1 MSQTAQTTCN
11 LCGICDNNSK
21 LLWKPHT
28 NCDKGIFIF
37 TSYATQL
44 SKMSLDTCP
53 RVLVGGTLID
63 GTGAPPI
70 NDSIVVIKD
79 EYIVAVGKRDE
90 IPIPDGSEVYD
101 ITGKT
106 IMPGLIDSHCHFL
119 WMGVAMKTM
128 VLLNDTEN
136 IMEALVRVKKRVS
149 KTKPGEWIVG
159 NGWDESKWS
168 ENRYL
173 NRYDLDVISPDN
185 PVMLSRIC
193 GHLVVLNSMA
203 LEMANITKDTQDDK
217 GGHVDKDES
226 GENTG
231 ILRDCRYLVMDVIP
245 KTSMETMIDALGV
258 ASEHALSL
266 GCTGVHDAWLSAS
279 EIKSYQ
285 HALSAGKLKVRA
297 YMFQSNEVVDGS
309 IAMGLETGFG
319 NNMLRLG
326 PSKLMM
332 DGSLGARTA
341 ALFDPYDDEPDT
353 SGLVLEKP
361 EVLLTKVMKAHDNNI
376 QTATHAIGDLA
387 IEHSLD
393 AIQEALR
400 RNPRKDHRHR
410 IEHCE
415 ITSAQQIERIRDLGV
430 IPDMQP
436 NFIGEWS
443 GPGSMYRQRLGEK
456 RDRMSNQYRAMLDE
470 GIRVAFGSDGMP
482 FNPIYGI
489 WSAVNHPIRQN
500 RITLEEAIMCYTLN
514 AAYSGF
520 WEDVTGSLETGKLAD
535 VAVFNGDLTDIPS
548 EEIRDAECF
557 MTLVNGKILYHSEF

>member
-1 MSQTAQTTCN
+1 
-11 LCGICDNNSK
+11 
-21 LLWKPHT
+21 
-28 NCDKGIFIF
+28 
-37 TSYATQL
+37 
-44 SKMSLDTCP
+44 MSLDTCP
-53 RVLVGGTLID
+53 QVLVGGTLID

-70 NDSIVVIKD
+70 NDSIVVIND

-90 IPIPDGSEVYD
+90 IPIPERSEVYD

-119 WMGVAMKTM
+119 WMGVAKKTM

-136 IMEALVRVKKRVS
+136 IPEAILRVKKRVDE
-149 KTKPGEWIVG
+149 TKPGEWIVG
-159 NGWDESKWS
+159 RGWDESKWT

-173 NRYDLDVISPDN
+173 NRYDLDAISPDN
-185 PVMLSRIC
+185 PVMLSRVC
-193 GHLVVLNSMA
+193 GHLVVLNSLA
-203 LEMANITKDTQDDK
+203 LEMANITKDTQDDQ

-226 GENTG
+226 GGNTG

-245 KTSMETMIDALGV
+245 TTSMETMVDALGV
-258 ASEHALSL
+258 ASDHALSL
-266 GCTGVHDAWLSAS
+266 GCTGIHDAGLGAD
-279 EIKSYQ
+279 EIQSYQ
-285 HALSAGKLKVRA
+285 QALAAGNLKVRS
-297 YMFQSNEVVDGS
+297 YLLQHDDVVDGS

-319 NNMLRLG
+319 NNMLRIG

-341 ALFDPYDDEPDT
+341 ALFEPYEDEPDT
-353 SGLVLEKP
+353 SGLVLEEP
-361 EVLLTKVMKAHDNNI
+361 EVLLAKVLKAHNNNI

-387 IEHSLD
+387 IEYSLD

-400 RNPRKDHRHR
+400 LNPRKDHRHR

-415 ITSAQQIERIRDLGV
+415 LTSAQQIERIRDLGV

-443 GPGSMYRQRLGEK
+443 GPGSMYRQRLGER

-489 WSAVNHPIRQN
+489 WSAVNHPIREN

-520 WEDVTGSLETGKLAD
+520 WEDVTGSLESGKLAD
-535 VAVFNGDLTDIPS
+535 VAVFNGDLTEVPS
-548 EEIRDAECF
+548 GEIRDAECF
-557 MTLVNGKILYHSEF
+557 MTLVNGKILYHAEH

>member
-1 MSQTAQTTCN
+1 M
-11 LCGICDNNSK
+11 L
-21 LLWKPHT
+21 
-28 NCDKGIFIF
+28 F
-37 TSYATQL
+37 
-44 SKMSLDTCP
+44 KMSLDTCP

-63 GTGAPPI
+63 GTGTPPI

-90 IPIPDGSEVYD
+90 IPIPEGSEVYD

-106 IMPGLIDSHCHFL
+106 IIPGLIDSHCHFL

-136 IMEALVRVKKRVS
+136 IMEALVRVKKRVGET
-149 KTKPGEWIVG
+149 KTGEWIVG
-159 NGWDESKWS
+159 SGWDESKWS

-173 NRYDLDVISPDN
+173 NRYDLDAISPDN
-185 PVMLSRIC
+185 PVVLSRVC
-193 GHLVVLNSMA
+193 GHLVVLNSLA
-203 LEMANITKDTQDDK
+203 LEMADITKDTQEDQ

-245 KTSMETMIDALGV
+245 PTSMETRVEAIGV

-266 GCTGVHDAWLSAS
+266 GCTGIHDAGLGGE
-279 EIKSYQ
+279 EIKSFQ
-285 HALSAGKLKVRA
+285 HALSAGKLKVRS
-297 YMFQSNEVVDGS
+297 YLFQRDDVVDGS

-319 NNMLRLG
+319 NDMIRIG

-341 ALFDPYDDEPDT
+341 ALFEPYEDEPDT
-353 SGLVLEKP
+353 SGLVLEEP
-361 EVLLTKVMKAHDNNI
+361 DVLLAKVMKAHNNNI

-387 IEHSLD
+387 IEHTLD

-400 RNPRKDHRHR
+400 LNPRKDHRHR

-470 GIRVAFGSDGMP
+470 GIKVAFGSDGMP

-489 WSAVNHPIRQN
+489 WSAVNHPIREN

-520 WEDVTGSLETGKLAD
+520 WEKVTGSLEMGKLAD
-535 VAVFNGDLTDIPS
+535 VAVFNGDLSEIPS
-548 EEIRDAECF
+548 GEIRDAGCF
-557 MTLVNGKILYHSEF
+557 MTLVNGKILYHAEH

>member
-1 MSQTAQTTCN
+1 
-11 LCGICDNNSK
+11 
-21 LLWKPHT
+21 
-28 NCDKGIFIF
+28 
-37 TSYATQL
+37 
-44 SKMSLDTCP
+44 MSLDICP

-70 NDSIVVIKD
+70 NDSIVVINNK
-79 EYIVAVGKRDE
+79 YIVAVDKRDE
-90 IPIPDGSEVYD
+90 IPIPEGSEVYD

-119 WMGVAMKTM
+119 SMGIAMKTK
-128 VLLNDTEN
+128 VLLNDTQN
-136 IMEALVRVKKRVS
+136 IQDALLRVMKRVG
-149 KTKPGEWIVG
+149 KIKPGEWIEG
-159 NGWDESKWS
+159 RGWDESKWP

-173 NRYDLDVISPDN
+173 NRYDLDVISPEN
-185 PVMLSRIC
+185 PVMLSRVC
-193 GHLVVLNSMA
+193 GHMVVLNSIA

-245 KTSMETMIDALGV
+245 LTPMETMIDALGV
-258 ASEHALSL
+258 ASDLALSL
-266 GCTGVHDAWLSAS
+266 GCTGIHDAGLGAD

-285 HALSAGKLKVRA
+285 HALAVGNLKVRS
-297 YMFQSNEVVDGS
+297 YLFQHDQVVNGS

-319 NNMLRLG
+319 NDMLKIG

-341 ALFDPYDDEPDT
+341 ALFEPYEDEPNT
-353 SGLVLEKP
+353 SGLVLEEP
-361 EVLLTKVMKAHDNNI
+361 DVLLAKVLKAHNNNI

-415 ITSAQQIERIRDLGV
+415 LTSAQQIERIRDLGV
-430 IPDMQP
+430 VPDMQP

-443 GPGSMYRQRLGEK
+443 GPGSMYRQRLGER

-489 WSAVNHPIRQN
+489 WSAVNHPIREN

-520 WEDVTGSLETGKLAD
+520 WEEVTGSLESGKLAD
-535 VAVFNGDLTDIPS
+535 IAVFNGDLTEIPS
-548 EEIRDAECF
+548 REIRDAECF
-557 MTLVNGKILYHSEF
+557 MTLVNGKILYHTEY

>member
-1 MSQTAQTTCN
+1 M
-11 LCGICDNNSK
+11 
-21 LLWKPHT
+21 
-28 NCDKGIFIF
+28 FIF
-37 TSYATQL
+37 VFCATDL
-44 SKMSLDTCP
+44 SKMSLDSCP

-70 NDSIVVIKD
+70 NDSIVVIND

-90 IPIPDGSEVYD
+90 IPIPEGSEVYD

-136 IMEALVRVKKRVS
+136 IMDALVRVKKRVS
-149 KTKPGEWIVG
+149 EAKPGEWIIG
-159 NGWDESKWS
+159 IGWDESKWS

-173 NRYDLDVISPDN
+173 NRYDLDAISPDN
-185 PVMLSRIC
+185 PVMLSRVC
-193 GHLVVLNSMA
+193 GHLVVLNSCA
-203 LEMANITKDTQDDK
+203 LELANITKDTQDDQ

-231 ILRDCRYLVMDVIP
+231 ILRDCRYLVMDVMP
-245 KTSMETMIDALGV
+245 KASMEIMVDALGM

-266 GCTGVHDAWLSAS
+266 GCTGIHDAGLGGE

-285 HALSAGKLKVRA
+285 HALSAGKLKVRS
-297 YMFQSNEVVDGS
+297 YLFQRDDVVDGS

-319 NNMLRLG
+319 NNMIRIG

-341 ALFDPYDDEPDT
+341 ALFEPYEDEPDT
-353 SGLVLEKP
+353 SGLVLEEP
-361 EVLLTKVMKAHDNNI
+361 DVLLAKVMKAHNNNL

-387 IEHSLD
+387 IEHTLD

-400 RNPRKDHRHR
+400 LNPRKDHRHR

-415 ITSAQQIERIRDLGV
+415 ITSTQQIERIRNLGV

-470 GIRVAFGSDGMP
+470 GIKVAFGSDGMP

-520 WEDVTGSLETGKLAD
+520 WEEVTGSLESGKLAD
-535 VAVFNGDLTDIPS
+535 VTVFNDDLTKIPPA
-548 EEIRDAECF
+548 EIRDSKCF
-557 MTLVNGKILYHSEF
+557 MTLVNGKILYHAEH

>member
-1 MSQTAQTTCN
+1 MSQTAQTTYN

-28 NCDKGIFIF
+28 DCDKGIFIF
-37 TSYATQL
+37 VSYATQL

-149 KTKPGEWIVG
+149 ETKPGEWIVG

-185 PVMLSRIC
+185 PVMLSRVC

-203 LEMANITKDTQDDK
+203 LEVANITKDTQDDK

-245 KTSMETMIDALGV
+245 KTSMETMVDALGV

-266 GCTGVHDAWLSAS
+266 GCTGIHDAGLGGD

-285 HALSAGKLKVRA
+285 HALSAGKLKVRS
-297 YMFQSNEVVDGS
+297 YLFQRDDVVDGS

-319 NNMLRLG
+319 NNMIRIG

-341 ALFDPYDDEPDT
+341 ALFDPYEDEPDT

-361 EVLLTKVMKAHDNNI
+361 EVLLAKVMKAHDNNI

>member
-1 MSQTAQTTCN
+1 MF
-11 LCGICDNNSK
+11 K
-21 LLWKPHT
+21 
-28 NCDKGIFIF
+28 
-37 TSYATQL
+37 YASCATEL
-44 SKMSLDTCP
+44 FKMSLDTCP

-70 NDSIVVIKD
+70 NDSIVVIND

-149 KTKPGEWIVG
+149 ETKPGEWIVG

-245 KTSMETMIDALGV
+245 KVSMETMIDAVGV

-266 GCTGVHDAWLSAS
+266 GCTGIHDALLSAS

-285 HALSAGKLKVRA
+285 HALSSGKLKVRA
-297 YMFQSNEVVDGS
+297 YMFQSDEVVDGS
-309 IAMGLETGFG
+309 IAVGLETGFG

-341 ALFDPYDDEPDT
+341 ALFEPYDDEPDT

-361 EVLLTKVMKAHDNNI
+361 EVLLAKVMKAHDNNI

-415 ITSAQQIERIRDLGV
+415 ITSAQQIERIRNLGV

-557 MTLVNGKILYHSEF
+557 MTLVNGKIHYHSEF